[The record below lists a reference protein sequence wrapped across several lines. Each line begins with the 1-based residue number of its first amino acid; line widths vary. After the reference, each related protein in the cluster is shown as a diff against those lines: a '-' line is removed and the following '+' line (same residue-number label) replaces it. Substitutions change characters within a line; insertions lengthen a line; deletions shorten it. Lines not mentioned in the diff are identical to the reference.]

1 MPNLNIRFPMK
12 RGGYG
17 FPRMNTTSKSALR
30 ENLKNVFLTLP
41 NQRLVNGSIGSN
53 IRSIIFETGY
63 DSEIKD
69 KLKAESRRVMNTF
82 FPEVT
87 LLSVEVES
95 QDDNLSIDRNTY
107 VVKISYAPQGILS
120 QQDLITFSLNGSR
133 SVSDRSIVDPEFR
146 KARRKARE
154 EKNL

>member
-1 MPNLNIRFPMK
+1 MK